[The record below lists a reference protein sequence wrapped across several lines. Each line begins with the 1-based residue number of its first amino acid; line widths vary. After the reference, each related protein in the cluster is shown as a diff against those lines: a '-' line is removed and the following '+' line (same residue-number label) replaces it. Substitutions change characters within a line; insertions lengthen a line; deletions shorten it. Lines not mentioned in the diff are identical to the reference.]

1 MIVLQYQRDE
11 IVMLLYMHENQAI
24 MNFNFVPSSSKRYSG
39 ITFRPTSLY
48 LPGTFCSISAGSNWN
63 RQQSAQET
71 PITQLF
77 ARYESNNC
85 WQNGAA
91 AVYRSRSAGPSNF
104 TMNSNEAMNSVY
116 SGDRRF
122 AALQRQHKSL
132 DGIQLDE
139 YETNETRSLLPLNI
153 STTNT
158 DIISSQYSGPSL
170 SNPTTTNAFFWKQP
184 VNTYSYSGDA
194 YGSPDTQFSRAYNLL
209 KQDYEMAMQ
218 KLNATM
224 SSIKTF
230 WSPELKRERQLR
242 KEETAKLA
250 ALQRQAGSQD
260 GSRFQVFELETE
272 LENCRCELAEKDE
285 TIRLLMERTNA
296 VTYHDGSSRMADLET
311 RCNQLESL
319 LEIREEQIRSMER
332 HFSQL
337 PISPSQAA
345 KDQRIADLEDE
356 IAMLRSERAQLPR
369 DFTDKTITPHEINT
383 LRMKMERSELEL
395 AQKIAELSAVQTRL
409 QSATEAIEDLRKRV
423 EVFRE
428 SSAAKEK
435 HATLLQS
442 DIEALRAKLETK
454 NIQIEQKEKI
464 SERLEADLTVE
475 RNRVSDLCDSNRNY
489 EQKINQLLVRIDTV
503 ESLLHDKENEL
514 EKVKQK
520 LLTNP
525 DVQKQ
530 EELQMQLDE
539 SNREKIR
546 MQSLINEL
554 RHNAEKEKVQQLE
567 TFQAENR
574 QLIAT
579 IESLQKELSDRE
591 ILLESQSEKIGDLD
605 RELITAERQ
614 CKNRAPQLSNDEE
627 LAEARKEIESLLRM
641 VQTLEKEK
649 TSIIS
654 HCKQLQS
661 KLEDIH
667 KSDTASTVGQTRPE
681 FSTLSTEGSLKSRV
695 EELEEALRESV
706 SITAERELHV
716 AQQKQLSQQLAAQL
730 TECRRELNELRRHV
744 KKSTSNERE
753 EVLRS
758 LEVEK
763 RRHIEQ
769 LLQLKHEALVAAI
782 AEKDAHI
789 ALLEQSRER
798 PREEIET
805 LRHHKDKL
813 MEKLKEENER
823 RSQLLNSTNLSVAND
838 LSREGGLSA
847 AATISVSAS
856 LAAPRQVIT
865 DQEDDA
871 EALFFISLH
880 HFYGFLQ
887 FIESARF
894 EEPCLSMFVCF
905 AIVHFI
911 MNFEIS
917 QERLELPIYSL
928 ILLFLPSSAVKTVDV
943 FGGIACNRRSLLR
956 RKCHQYVELFQIFT
970 SSQAL
975 VDIFFASLN
984 ADILGTSLMH

>member
-1 MIVLQYQRDE
+1 MPILSHYTLSMLKLLLVTKNTKLLIRFYLQRDLRDKQFCRQY
-11 IVMLLYMHENQAI
+11 VGLA
-24 MNFNFVPSSSKRYSG
+24 FKPSN
-39 ITFRPTSLY
+39 LY
-48 LPGTFCSISAGSNWN
+48 LPGSFRSTGAGTNWN
-63 RQQSAQET
+63 RQLSARGT

-77 ARYESNNC
+77 AQCEPSNCC

-91 AVYRSRSAGPSNF
+91 AVYRRRSAGPSNF
-104 TMNSNEAMNSVY
+104 MADSNEVMSSVY
-116 SGDRRF
+116 SGNRRF

-132 DGIQLDE
+132 DGMQLDE
-139 YETNETRSLLPLNI
+139 YETNEVRPLLPLDI
-153 STTNT
+153 STGNA
-158 DIISSQYSGPSL
+158 DMMSSQYSGPSL
-170 SNPTTTNAFFWKQP
+170 SNPTTTNAYFWKQP
-184 VNTYSYSGDA
+184 ANIYSYNGDT
-194 YGSPDTQFSRAYNLL
+194 YGPSETQSVRAYNLL

-218 KLNATM
+218 KLNSTM

-250 ALQRQAGSQD
+250 ALQRQTGSQN
-260 GSRFQVFELETE
+260 GSGFRVAELEAE
-272 LENCRCELAEKDE
+272 LENSRCELAEKDE
-285 TIRLLMERTNA
+285 TIRRLMERSSA
-296 VTYHDGSSRMADLET
+296 ATYRDGGSRMADLET

-337 PISPSQAA
+337 PIASSQAA

-356 IAMLRSERAQLPR
+356 IAMLRSERAELPR

-395 AQKIAELSAVQTRL
+395 VQKVAELSAVQTRL
-409 QSATEAIEDLRKRV
+409 QAATEAIEDLRKRV

-454 NIQIEQKEKI
+454 NILIEQKEKT

-475 RNRVSDLCDSNRNY
+475 KNRVSDLRDSNRNY
-489 EQKINQLLVRIDTV
+489 EQKISQLLARNDAV
-503 ESLLHDKENEL
+503 ESLLHEKENEL

-525 DVQKQ
+525 DVQKE

-539 SNREKIR
+539 ANREKLR
-546 MQSLINEL
+546 MQSLINDL

-579 IESLQKELSDRE
+579 IESLQKELADRE
-591 ILLESQSEKIGDLD
+591 VLLESQSEKIGDLD
-605 RELITAERQ
+605 QELVTAERQ
-614 CKNRAPQLSNDEE
+614 CKDRAPQLSNDEE

-649 TSIIS
+649 ASIIS

-667 KSDTASTVGQTRPE
+667 KGDAASTIGQTRPE
-681 FSTLSTEGSLKSRV
+681 FSALSTEGSLKSRV

-744 KKSTSNERE
+744 KTLTSNERE

-789 ALLEQSRER
+789 ALLEQSRDR

-805 LRHHKDKL
+805 LRHHKEKL

-823 RSQLLNSTNLSVAND
+823 RAQLLNSTNLSVVND
-838 LSREGGLSA
+838 FSREGGIA
-847 AATISVSAS
+847 AIATVSAPVS
-856 LAAPRQVIT
+856 LTTSRQAIT
-865 DQEDDA
+865 DQVWF
-871 EALFFISLH
+871 LF
-880 HFYGFLQ
+880 
-887 FIESARF
+887 
-894 EEPCLSMFVCF
+894 
-905 AIVHFI
+905 
-911 MNFEIS
+911 
-917 QERLELPIYSL
+917 
-928 ILLFLPSSAVKTVDV
+928 T
-943 FGGIACNRRSLLR
+943 
-956 RKCHQYVELFQIFT
+956 RKI
-970 SSQAL
+970 
-975 VDIFFASLN
+975 
-984 ADILGTSLMH
+984 

>member
-1 MIVLQYQRDE
+1 
-11 IVMLLYMHENQAI
+11 MLLYMHENRYYALIEVASIIFGSERLAEAI
-24 MNFNFVPSSSKRYSG
+24 MNFNFVPSSSK
-39 ITFRPTSLY
+39 PTSLY

-170 SNPTTTNAFFWKQP
+170 SNPTTTNAFFGSSH
-184 VNTYSYSGDA
+184 TYSYSGDA

-475 RNRVSDLCDSNRNY
+475 RNRVSDLCDSNRSTRLNIY
-489 EQKINQLLVRIDTV
+489 PLDSGETLPNLGLIKGT
-503 ESLLHDKENEL
+503 
-514 EKVKQK
+514 K

-627 LAEARKEIESLLRM
+627 VNGLEYYNQDAFSLCSFS
-641 VQTLEKEK
+641 VY
-649 TSIIS
+649 S
-654 HCKQLQS
+654 HN

-856 LAAPRQVIT
+856 LAAPRQ
-865 DQEDDA
+865 EDDA
-871 EALFFISLH
+871 E
-880 HFYGFLQ
+880 
-887 FIESARF
+887 
-894 EEPCLSMFVCF
+894 
-905 AIVHFI
+905 
-911 MNFEIS
+911 
-917 QERLELPIYSL
+917 
-928 ILLFLPSSAVKTVDV
+928 
-943 FGGIACNRRSLLR
+943 GIWA
-956 RKCHQYVELFQIFT
+956 
-970 SSQAL
+970 
-975 VDIFFASLN
+975 
-984 ADILGTSLMH
+984 

>member
-1 MIVLQYQRDE
+1 MSL
-11 IVMLLYMHENQAI
+11 
-24 MNFNFVPSSSKRYSG
+24 NFVPTSPKRYAG
-39 ITFRPTSLY
+39 IAFRPTNLH
-48 LPGTFCSISAGSNWN
+48 LQRTFCSRGADANWN
-63 RQQSAQET
+63 WQQGVRET
-71 PITQLF
+71 PITQLI
-77 ARYESNNC
+77 ARCEPSHY
-85 WQNGAA
+85 WQDGAA
-91 AVYRSRSAGPSNF
+91 AVYRSHSAGPSNL
-104 TMNSNEAMNSVY
+104 TVEYNEVMNSIY
-116 SGDRRF
+116 SSNRRF

-132 DGIQLDE
+132 DGMQLNE
-139 YETNETRSLLPLNI
+139 CGTNEIRPLLHLDI
-153 STTNT
+153 STA
-158 DIISSQYSGPSL
+158 DADMMSSQYSRPSL
-170 SNPTTTNAFFWKQP
+170 SNPTTTNAYFWKQSA
-184 VNTYSYSGDA
+184 NTCSYNSDT
-194 YGSPDTQFSRAYNLL
+194 YGLSDTQSVRAYNLL
-209 KQDYEMAMQ
+209 KQDYEMAIQ
-218 KLNATM
+218 KLNSTM

-242 KEETAKLA
+242 KEETAKLV
-250 ALQRQAGSQD
+250 ALQRQAGPQN
-260 GSRFQVFELETE
+260 GSGFRVAELETE

-285 TIRLLMERTNA
+285 TIRRLMERTAA
-296 VTYHDGSSRMADLET
+296 VTYHDGGSRMADLET

-319 LEIREEQIRSMER
+319 LEIREEQIRSMDR

-337 PISPSQAA
+337 PVTASHAA
-345 KDQRIADLEDE
+345 KDQQIADLEDE
-356 IAMLRSERAQLPR
+356 IAMLRSERAELPR

-395 AQKIAELSAVQTRL
+395 AQKVAELSSVQTRL
-409 QSATEAIEDLRKRV
+409 QAATEAVEDLRKRV

-454 NIQIEQKEKI
+454 NIQIEQKEKT

-475 RNRVSDLCDSNRNY
+475 KNRVSDLRDSNRNY
-489 EQKINQLLVRIDTV
+489 EQKISQLLARIDAM
-503 ESLLHDKENEL
+503 EGLLHEKENEL
-514 EKVKQK
+514 EKIKQK

-525 DVQKQ
+525 DVQKE
-530 EELQMQLDE
+530 EELQMHLDE
-539 SNREKIR
+539 ANREKMR

-554 RHNAEKEKVQQLE
+554 RHNAEKEKMQQLE

-579 IESLQKELSDRE
+579 IESLQKELADRE

-605 RELITAERQ
+605 QELVTVERH
-614 CKNRAPQLSNDEE
+614 CKGRAPQLSNDEE
-627 LAEARKEIESLLRM
+627 LAEARKEIESLLRI
-641 VQTLEKEK
+641 VQRLEKEK

-667 KSDTASTVGQTRPE
+667 KGDITSAVSQTRSE
-681 FSTLSTEGSLKSRV
+681 FSALSTEGSLKSRV

-744 KKSTSNERE
+744 KKLTSNERE

-758 LEVEK
+758 LELEK

-805 LRHHKDKL
+805 LRHHKEKL

-823 RSQLLNSTNLSVAND
+823 RAQLLSSANLSVAND
-838 LSREGGLSA
+838 LSGEGGLT
-847 AATISVSAS
+847 TITAVSAPAS
-856 LAAPRQVIT
+856 LPTPRETVT

-871 EALFFISLH
+871 E
-880 HFYGFLQ
+880 
-887 FIESARF
+887 
-894 EEPCLSMFVCF
+894 
-905 AIVHFI
+905 
-911 MNFEIS
+911 
-917 QERLELPIYSL
+917 
-928 ILLFLPSSAVKTVDV
+928 
-943 FGGIACNRRSLLR
+943 GIWA
-956 RKCHQYVELFQIFT
+956 
-970 SSQAL
+970 
-975 VDIFFASLN
+975 
-984 ADILGTSLMH
+984 

>member
-1 MIVLQYQRDE
+1 
-11 IVMLLYMHENQAI
+11 
-24 MNFNFVPSSSKRYSG
+24 
-39 ITFRPTSLY
+39 
-48 LPGTFCSISAGSNWN
+48 
-63 RQQSAQET
+63 
-71 PITQLF
+71 
-77 ARYESNNC
+77 
-85 WQNGAA
+85 
-91 AVYRSRSAGPSNF
+91 
-104 TMNSNEAMNSVY
+104 MNSVY
-116 SGDRRF
+116 SGNRRF

-132 DGIQLDE
+132 DGMQLDE
-139 YETNETRSLLPLNI
+139 YETNEVRPLMPLDI
-153 STTNT
+153 SAANK
-158 DIISSQYSGPSL
+158 DMMSSQYSGPSL
-170 SNPTTTNAFFWKQP
+170 SNPITTNAYFWKQP
-184 VNTYSYSGDA
+184 ANIYSYNGDT
-194 YGSPDTQFSRAYNLL
+194 YGPSETQSVRAYNLL

-218 KLNATM
+218 KLNSTM

-250 ALQRQAGSQD
+250 ALQRQARPQNGS
-260 GSRFQVFELETE
+260 GFRVAELETE

-285 TIRLLMERTNA
+285 TIRRLMERTTA
-296 VTYHDGSSRMADLET
+296 ATYRDGGSRMADLET

-319 LEIREEQIRSMER
+319 LEIREEQIRSIER

-337 PISPSQAA
+337 PIGSSQAA

-356 IAMLRSERAQLPR
+356 IEMLRSERAELPR
-369 DFTDKTITPHEINT
+369 DFTDKTVTPHEINT

-395 AQKIAELSAVQTRL
+395 VQKVAELSAVQTRL
-409 QSATEAIEDLRKRV
+409 QAAMEAIEDLRKRV

-428 SSAAKEK
+428 SSTAKEK

-454 NIQIEQKEKI
+454 NILIEQKEKT

-475 RNRVSDLCDSNRNY
+475 KNRVSDLRDSNRNY
-489 EQKINQLLVRIDTV
+489 EQKISQLLARIDAV
-503 ESLLHDKENEL
+503 ESLLREKENEL

-525 DVQKQ
+525 DVQK
-530 EELQMQLDE
+530 EGELQMQLDE
-539 SNREKIR
+539 ANREKLR

-579 IESLQKELSDRE
+579 IESLQKELADRE
-591 ILLESQSEKIGDLD
+591 VLLESQSEKIGDLD
-605 RELITAERQ
+605 QELVTAERQ
-614 CKNRAPQLSNDEE
+614 CKDRAPQLSNDEE

-649 TSIIS
+649 ASIIS

-667 KSDTASTVGQTRPE
+667 KGDAASTIGQTRPD
-681 FSTLSTEGSLKSRV
+681 FSALTTEGSLKSRV

-744 KKSTSNERE
+744 KKLTSNERE

-805 LRHHKDKL
+805 LRHHKEKL

-823 RSQLLNSTNLSVAND
+823 RAQLLSCTNLSVAND
-838 LSREGGLSA
+838 LSREGGLTTVT
-847 AATISVSAS
+847 TISASAS
-856 LAAPRQVIT
+856 LATPRQPIT

-871 EALFFISLH
+871 E
-880 HFYGFLQ
+880 
-887 FIESARF
+887 
-894 EEPCLSMFVCF
+894 
-905 AIVHFI
+905 
-911 MNFEIS
+911 
-917 QERLELPIYSL
+917 
-928 ILLFLPSSAVKTVDV
+928 
-943 FGGIACNRRSLLR
+943 GIWA
-956 RKCHQYVELFQIFT
+956 
-970 SSQAL
+970 
-975 VDIFFASLN
+975 
-984 ADILGTSLMH
+984 

>member
-1 MIVLQYQRDE
+1 
-11 IVMLLYMHENQAI
+11 
-24 MNFNFVPSSSKRYSG
+24 
-39 ITFRPTSLY
+39 
-48 LPGTFCSISAGSNWN
+48 
-63 RQQSAQET
+63 
-71 PITQLF
+71 
-77 ARYESNNC
+77 
-85 WQNGAA
+85 
-91 AVYRSRSAGPSNF
+91 
-104 TMNSNEAMNSVY
+104 MNSIFSSN
-116 SGDRRF
+116 RRF

-132 DGIQLDE
+132 DGTQLNE
-139 YETNETRSLLPLNI
+139 CGTNEIRPLLHLDI
-153 STTNT
+153 STA
-158 DIISSQYSGPSL
+158 DADMMSSQYSRPSL
-170 SNPTTTNAFFWKQP
+170 SNPTTTNAYFWKQSA
-184 VNTYSYSGDA
+184 NTCSYNGDT
-194 YGSPDTQFSRAYNLL
+194 YGPSDTQSVRAYNLL
-209 KQDYEMAMQ
+209 KQDYEMAIQ
-218 KLNATM
+218 KLNSTM

-242 KEETAKLA
+242 KEETAKLV
-250 ALQRQAGSQD
+250 ALQRQTGPQNGS
-260 GSRFQVFELETE
+260 GFRVAELETE
-272 LENCRCELAEKDE
+272 LENCRCKLAEKDE
-285 TIRLLMERTNA
+285 TIRRLMERTTA
-296 VTYHDGSSRMADLET
+296 ITYHDGGSRMADLET

-319 LEIREEQIRSMER
+319 LEIREEQIRSMDR

-337 PISPSQAA
+337 PVAASHAA
-345 KDQRIADLEDE
+345 KDQQIADLEDE
-356 IAMLRSERAQLPR
+356 IAMLRSERAELPR

-395 AQKIAELSAVQTRL
+395 AQKVAELSTVQTRL
-409 QSATEAIEDLRKRV
+409 QATTEAVEDLRKRV

-454 NIQIEQKEKI
+454 NIQIEQKEKT

-475 RNRVSDLCDSNRNY
+475 KNRVSDLRDSNRNY
-489 EQKINQLLVRIDTV
+489 EQKISQLLARIDAL
-503 ESLLHDKENEL
+503 EGLLHEKENEL
-514 EKVKQK
+514 EKIKQK

-525 DVQKQ
+525 DVQKE
-530 EELQMQLDE
+530 EELQMHLDE
-539 SNREKIR
+539 ANREKVR

-554 RHNAEKEKVQQLE
+554 RHNAEKEKMQQLE

-579 IESLQKELSDRE
+579 IESLQKELADRE

-605 RELITAERQ
+605 QELVTAERH
-614 CKNRAPQLSNDEE
+614 CKDRASQLSNDEE
-627 LAEARKEIESLLRM
+627 LAEARKEIESLLRI

-649 TSIIS
+649 TSMIS
-654 HCKQLQS
+654 HYKQLQS

-667 KSDTASTVGQTRPE
+667 KGDVTSTVSQTRPE
-681 FSTLSTEGSLKSRV
+681 FSALSTEGSLKSRV

-744 KKSTSNERE
+744 KKLTNNERE

-805 LRHHKDKL
+805 LRHHKEKL

-823 RSQLLNSTNLSVAND
+823 RAQLLSCTNLSVANN
-838 LSREGGLSA
+838 LSREGDLT
-847 AATISVSAS
+847 TITAVSAPAS
-856 LAAPRQVIT
+856 LPTPRRAVT

-871 EALFFISLH
+871 E
-880 HFYGFLQ
+880 
-887 FIESARF
+887 
-894 EEPCLSMFVCF
+894 
-905 AIVHFI
+905 
-911 MNFEIS
+911 
-917 QERLELPIYSL
+917 
-928 ILLFLPSSAVKTVDV
+928 
-943 FGGIACNRRSLLR
+943 GIWA
-956 RKCHQYVELFQIFT
+956 
-970 SSQAL
+970 
-975 VDIFFASLN
+975 
-984 ADILGTSLMH
+984 

>member
-1 MIVLQYQRDE
+1 MS
-11 IVMLLYMHENQAI
+11 
-24 MNFNFVPSSSKRYSG
+24 FNFVPTSPKRYAG
-39 ITFRPTSLY
+39 IAFRPTNLY
-48 LPGTFCSISAGSNWN
+48 LPGTFCSIGAGTNWN
-63 RQQSAQET
+63 RQQSARET
-71 PITQLF
+71 SLTQLF
-77 ARYESNNC
+77 AHYESSNC
-85 WQNGAA
+85 WQNCAA

-104 TMNSNEAMNSVY
+104 TADSNEVMNSVY
-116 SGDRRF
+116 SGNRRF

-132 DGIQLDE
+132 DGMQLDE
-139 YETNETRSLLPLNI
+139 YRTNETRHLLPLNI
-153 STTNT
+153 STTNA
-158 DIISSQYSGPSL
+158 DIMSSQYSGPSL
-170 SNPTTTNAFFWKQP
+170 SNPTTTNAYFWKQP
-184 VNTYSYSGDA
+184 TNTYSYDSDA
-194 YGSPDTQFSRAYNLL
+194 YEPSNTQSSRAYNLL

-218 KLNATM
+218 KLNSTM
-224 SSIKTF
+224 NSIKTF

-250 ALQRQAGSQD
+250 ALQRQNGS
-260 GSRFQVFELETE
+260 GFQFTELETE

-285 TIRLLMERTNA
+285 TIRRLMERTTA
-296 VTYHDGSSRMADLET
+296 ATYRDGSNRMADLET
-311 RCNQLESL
+311 RCNHLESL

-337 PISPSQAA
+337 PISSSQAA

-356 IAMLRSERAQLPR
+356 IAMLRSERAELPR

-395 AQKIAELSAVQTRL
+395 AQKVAELSAVQTRL

-442 DIEALRAKLETK
+442 DIEALRTKLETK
-454 NIQIEQKEKI
+454 NIQIEQKEKT
-464 SERLEADLTVE
+464 SERLETDLAIE
-475 RNRVSDLCDSNRNY
+475 KNRVSDLRDSNRNY
-489 EQKINQLLVRIDTV
+489 EQKISQLLARIDAM
-503 ESLLHDKENEL
+503 EGLLHDKENEL

-520 LLTNP
+520 LLTDP
-525 DVQKQ
+525 DVQKE

-539 SNREKIR
+539 ANREKMR
-546 MQSLINEL
+546 MQSLINDL
-554 RHNAEKEKVQQLE
+554 RHNAEKEKMQQLE

-579 IESLQKELSDRE
+579 IESLQKELADRE
-591 ILLESQSEKIGDLD
+591 VLLESQSEKIGDLD
-605 RELITAERQ
+605 RELVTAERQ
-614 CKNRAPQLSNDEE
+614 CKDRPPQLLNDEE
-627 LAEARKEIESLLRM
+627 LAGARKEIESLLRM

-649 TSIIS
+649 ASIIS

-667 KSDTASTVGQTRPE
+667 KSDVASTVGHTRPE
-681 FSTLSTEGSLKSRV
+681 FFALSTEGSLKARV

-716 AQQKQLSQQLAAQL
+716 AQQKQLSQQLATQL

-744 KKSTSNERE
+744 KKLTSNERE
-753 EVLRS
+753 ELLRS

-805 LRHHKDKL
+805 LRHHKEKL

-823 RSQLLNSTNLSVAND
+823 RAQLLNSTNLSVAND
-838 LSREGGLSA
+838 LSREGGLTTVT
-847 AATISVSAS
+847 TINAPVS
-856 LAAPRQVIT
+856 LTTPRQTVT
-865 DQEDDA
+865 DQEDDT
-871 EALFFISLH
+871 E
-880 HFYGFLQ
+880 
-887 FIESARF
+887 
-894 EEPCLSMFVCF
+894 
-905 AIVHFI
+905 
-911 MNFEIS
+911 
-917 QERLELPIYSL
+917 
-928 ILLFLPSSAVKTVDV
+928 
-943 FGGIACNRRSLLR
+943 GIWA
-956 RKCHQYVELFQIFT
+956 
-970 SSQAL
+970 
-975 VDIFFASLN
+975 
-984 ADILGTSLMH
+984 

>member
-1 MIVLQYQRDE
+1 MFYFMTL
-11 IVMLLYMHENQAI
+11 
-24 MNFNFVPSSSKRYSG
+24 FSKPYAG
-39 ITFRPTSLY
+39 IAFRPTNLY
-48 LPGTFCSISAGSNWN
+48 LPGTFCSIGAGTNWN
-63 RQQSAQET
+63 RQQSARET
-71 PITQLF
+71 SVTQLF
-77 ARYESNNC
+77 THYEPSNC
-85 WQNGAA
+85 WQNGTA

-104 TMNSNEAMNSVY
+104 TVDSNEVMNSVY
-116 SGDRRF
+116 SGNRRF

-132 DGIQLDE
+132 DGMQLDE
-139 YETNETRSLLPLNI
+139 YETNETRPLLPLNI
-153 STTNT
+153 STTSA
-158 DIISSQYSGPSL
+158 DIMSSQYSGPSL
-170 SNPTTTNAFFWKQP
+170 SNPTTTNAYFWKQP
-184 VNTYSYSGDA
+184 ANTYSYDGDA
-194 YGSPDTQFSRAYNLL
+194 YGPSDTQSSRAYNLL
-209 KQDYEMAMQ
+209 KHDYEMAMQ
-218 KLNATM
+218 KLNSTM

-250 ALQRQAGSQD
+250 ALQKQAGLQN
-260 GSRFQVFELETE
+260 GSGFQVTELETE

-285 TIRLLMERTNA
+285 TIRRLMERTTA
-296 VTYHDGSSRMADLET
+296 ATYRDGSSRMADLET

-337 PISPSQAA
+337 PISSQAA

-356 IAMLRSERAQLPR
+356 IAMLRSERAELPR
-369 DFTDKTITPHEINT
+369 DFTDKTVTPHEINT

-395 AQKIAELSAVQTRL
+395 AQKVAELSAVQTRL
-409 QSATEAIEDLRKRV
+409 QAATEAIEDLRKRV

-442 DIEALRAKLETK
+442 DIEALRNKLETK
-454 NIQIEQKEKI
+454 NIQIEQKEKT
-464 SERLEADLTVE
+464 SERLEADLAVE
-475 RNRVSDLCDSNRNY
+475 KNRVSDLRDSNRNY
-489 EQKINQLLVRIDTV
+489 EQKISQLLARIDAM

-525 DVQKQ
+525 DVQKE

-539 SNREKIR
+539 ANREKMR
-546 MQSLINEL
+546 MQSLINDL
-554 RHNAEKEKVQQLE
+554 RHNAEKEKMQQLE

-579 IESLQKELSDRE
+579 IESLQKELADRE
-591 ILLESQSEKIGDLD
+591 VLLESQSEKIGDLD
-605 RELITAERQ
+605 RELVTAERQ
-614 CKNRAPQLSNDEE
+614 CKDRAPQLLNDEE

-649 TSIIS
+649 ASIIS

-667 KSDTASTVGQTRPE
+667 KSDVSSTVSQTRPE
-681 FSTLSTEGSLKSRV
+681 FSALSTEGSLKSRV

-716 AQQKQLSQQLAAQL
+716 AQQKQLSQQLATQL

-744 KKSTSNERE
+744 KKLTSNERE

-805 LRHHKDKL
+805 LRHHKEKL

-823 RSQLLNSTNLSVAND
+823 RAQLLNSTNLSVAND
-838 LSREGGLSA
+838 LLREGGHSNMIS
-847 AATISVSAS
+847 TINAPAS
-856 LAAPRQVIT
+856 LTIPRQTIT

-871 EALFFISLH
+871 E
-880 HFYGFLQ
+880 
-887 FIESARF
+887 
-894 EEPCLSMFVCF
+894 
-905 AIVHFI
+905 
-911 MNFEIS
+911 
-917 QERLELPIYSL
+917 
-928 ILLFLPSSAVKTVDV
+928 
-943 FGGIACNRRSLLR
+943 GIWA
-956 RKCHQYVELFQIFT
+956 
-970 SSQAL
+970 
-975 VDIFFASLN
+975 
-984 ADILGTSLMH
+984 

>member
-1 MIVLQYQRDE
+1 
-11 IVMLLYMHENQAI
+11 
-24 MNFNFVPSSSKRYSG
+24 
-39 ITFRPTSLY
+39 
-48 LPGTFCSISAGSNWN
+48 
-63 RQQSAQET
+63 
-71 PITQLF
+71 
-77 ARYESNNC
+77 
-85 WQNGAA
+85 
-91 AVYRSRSAGPSNF
+91 
-104 TMNSNEAMNSVY
+104 MNSVY
-116 SGDRRF
+116 PNNRRF

-132 DGIQLDE
+132 DGMQLDE
-139 YETNETRSLLPLNI
+139 YETNEVRPLIPLDI
-153 STTNT
+153 STANT
-158 DIISSQYSGPSL
+158 DMLSSQYSGPSL
-170 SNPTTTNAFFWKQP
+170 SNPTTTNAYFWKQP
-184 VNTYSYSGDA
+184 ANIYSYNGDT
-194 YGSPDTQFSRAYNLL
+194 YGPSDTQSARAYSLL
-209 KQDYEMAMQ
+209 KQDYEMAIQ
-218 KLNATM
+218 KLNSTM

-250 ALQRQAGSQD
+250 ALQRQTAPQD
-260 GSRFQVFELETE
+260 GSGFRVAELETK

-285 TIRLLMERTNA
+285 TIRRLMERTAA
-296 VTYHDGSSRMADLET
+296 VSYRDGGSRMADLET

-332 HFSQL
+332 HFPQL
-337 PISPSQAA
+337 PTASSQAA

-356 IAMLRSERAQLPR
+356 ITMLRSERAEIPR

-395 AQKIAELSAVQTRL
+395 AQKVAELSAVQTRL
-409 QSATEAIEDLRKRV
+409 QAATEAVEDLRKRV

-428 SSAAKEK
+428 SSTAKEK

-454 NIQIEQKEKI
+454 NILIEQKEKT
-464 SERLEADLTVE
+464 SERLEADLRIE
-475 RNRVSDLCDSNRNY
+475 KNKVSDLRDNNRNY
-489 EQKINQLLVRIDTV
+489 EQKISQLLARIDAM
-503 ESLLHDKENEL
+503 ESLLHEKENEL

-525 DVQKQ
+525 DVQKE

-539 SNREKIR
+539 ANREKLR

-579 IESLQKELSDRE
+579 IESLQKELADRQ

-605 RELITAERQ
+605 RELVTVERQ
-614 CKNRAPQLSNDEE
+614 CKDRAPQLSNDEE

-649 TSIIS
+649 ASIIS

-667 KSDTASTVGQTRPE
+667 KGDAASIIGQTRPE
-681 FSTLSTEGSLKSRV
+681 FSALTTKGSFKSRV

-744 KKSTSNERE
+744 KKLTSNERE

-805 LRHHKDKL
+805 LRHHKEKL

-823 RSQLLNSTNLSVAND
+823 RAQLLSSTNLSVAND
-838 LSREGGLSA
+838 LSREGGLTTVTAVNAPASL
-847 AATISVSAS
+847 TISQQAI
-856 LAAPRQVIT
+856 A

-871 EALFFISLH
+871 E
-880 HFYGFLQ
+880 
-887 FIESARF
+887 
-894 EEPCLSMFVCF
+894 
-905 AIVHFI
+905 
-911 MNFEIS
+911 
-917 QERLELPIYSL
+917 
-928 ILLFLPSSAVKTVDV
+928 
-943 FGGIACNRRSLLR
+943 GIWA
-956 RKCHQYVELFQIFT
+956 
-970 SSQAL
+970 
-975 VDIFFASLN
+975 
-984 ADILGTSLMH
+984 